1 MKPELAILTAH
12 DRLATWE
19 EIRRATSYTPDR
31 VLELCY
37 TQGTHCEID
46 SDSGGIIR
54 FTFGTIMGGIAPIR
68 NASKARFLDLF
79 SLRKAG
85 REPGL
90 PKTSASS
97 S

>member
-1 MKPELAILTAH
+1 MKPEPVNVTAH

-46 SDSGGIIR
+46 SELGDIIR
-54 FTFGTIMGGIAPIR
+54 Y
-68 NASKARFLDLF
+68 
-79 SLRKAG
+79 
-85 REPGL
+85 
-90 PKTSASS
+90 SAEEFEFFAYLSEMQSS
-97 S
+97 AVN